1 MAKTTVKNEVETKVA
16 EKATETK
23 TTAATKTTAKK
34 AAEPKAEK
42 ATETKKAAAKTTK
55 TTKTSTTKAAS
66 TKTEEIYLQFSG
78 FEFSNSELVEKVK
91 ADYTATTGKKIFK
104 SVKLYVKPEE
114 MMVYYV
120 INEKYLGK
128 VALA

>member
-23 TTAATKTTAKK
+23 TTAAKTTAKK

-128 VALA
+128 VEL